1 MGFGVPLT
9 DVPQAKVLVAVSATA
24 ALRDGIRV
32 ALEGRRFAVLELEP
46 TLEVTREHPGVLVV
60 CEVTTQ
66 TEPLAQALLESAP
79 QSPLVFIGP
88 PGVEGSTQ
96 RANVRELSADVSV
109 AEIVRVCEV
118 MAFGEASSEHWNTP
132 VSQPSLPYAVLPK
145 GADVGAVVQSIP
157 APLLPS
163 SLPPSSGRPGA
174 ARRLNL
180 SPGLEGT
187 LGEDPNSALTREVS
201 PELSRL
207 LADAETRVAR
217 TLHQR
222 RNTGTSDAPG
232 PSVSLSAEVM
242 AALEDPI
249 GDYEV
254 MSPSSQLEPL
264 PSNPMRGVTDV
275 VRETAML
282 KSEPASADDYGPP
295 AASEGS
301 RPAASSPSRSQST
314 MPPSRPARDRAAGPG
329 LSSRTNASST
339 RARPPES
346 NHAEGAGTDRAPD
359 SVELPGLEVA
369 GDEQR
374 VASVPVS
381 SEPTTAPP
389 PRPSDERVTVRPSRA
404 LSPIPPAPGVP
415 RGSWVNAAV
424 APGIPPSDGP
434 RANRSRSNVPTSPLP
449 NVPPSEEASHRDT
462 AAIEPPT
469 RQPPSPVN
477 EVPGVPKEL
486 PPLRQPGD
494 AVTALA
500 SAVRLHFT
508 GAVAFEADGGIRRVV
523 MRDGDF
529 STAASSLGG
538 ESLVSFLVRGGHL
551 PPEVEGQ
558 LGHRLPSLGRHAGA
572 ALVAA
577 GHLAQDELWSV
588 LRAHAEFI
596 IARIAAISSG
606 VAAFESEVPARLRA
620 EPSVF
625 GGATGSEILIETLR
639 RVVNPAQALERM
651 GGQSVQLRR
660 AGNFD
665 LVDECALSA
674 TERGYLESIFG
685 VSLGEALSGAPS
697 EEFVCVLY
705 ALTTLRVLE
714 ATPGMRKQA
723 QPDKAVVRDHLDDEA
738 LRAAI
743 ATRRRLIENGD
754 YFAILGVSKDATG
767 YDIKSAY
774 LSLRRQFEPS
784 RVLTTAT
791 LDLKGDIQL
800 VLDVISEAYD
810 ILSDQLR
817 RERYRR
823 AIESAPL

>member
-1 MGFGVPLT
+1 
-9 DVPQAKVLVAVSATA
+9 
-24 ALRDGIRV
+24 
-32 ALEGRRFAVLELEP
+32 
-46 TLEVTREHPGVLVV
+46 
-60 CEVTTQ
+60 
-66 TEPLAQALLESAP
+66 
-79 QSPLVFIGP
+79 
-88 PGVEGSTQ
+88 
-96 RANVRELSADVSV
+96 
-109 AEIVRVCEV
+109 
-118 MAFGEASSEHWNTP
+118 
-132 VSQPSLPYAVLPK
+132 
-145 GADVGAVVQSIP
+145 
-157 APLLPS
+157 
-163 SLPPSSGRPGA
+163 
-174 ARRLNL
+174 
-180 SPGLEGT
+180 
-187 LGEDPNSALTREVS
+187 
-201 PELSRL
+201 
-207 LADAETRVAR
+207 
-217 TLHQR
+217 
-222 RNTGTSDAPG
+222 
-232 PSVSLSAEVM
+232 
-242 AALEDPI
+242 
-249 GDYEV
+249 
-254 MSPSSQLEPL
+254 
-264 PSNPMRGVTDV
+264 
-275 VRETAML
+275 
-282 KSEPASADDYGPP
+282 
-295 AASEGS
+295 
-301 RPAASSPSRSQST
+301 
-314 MPPSRPARDRAAGPG
+314 
-329 LSSRTNASST
+329 
-339 RARPPES
+339 
-346 NHAEGAGTDRAPD
+346 
-359 SVELPGLEVA
+359 
-369 GDEQR
+369 
-374 VASVPVS
+374 
-381 SEPTTAPP
+381 
-389 PRPSDERVTVRPSRA
+389 
-404 LSPIPPAPGVP
+404 
-415 RGSWVNAAV
+415 
-424 APGIPPSDGP
+424 
-434 RANRSRSNVPTSPLP
+434 
-449 NVPPSEEASHRDT
+449 
-462 AAIEPPT
+462 
-469 RQPPSPVN
+469 
-477 EVPGVPKEL
+477 
-486 PPLRQPGD
+486 
-494 AVTALA
+494 
-500 SAVRLHFT
+500 
-508 GAVAFEADGGIRRVV
+508 
-523 MRDGDF
+523 
-529 STAASSLGG
+529 
-538 ESLVSFLVRGGHL
+538 
-551 PPEVEGQ
+551 
-558 LGHRLPSLGRHAGA
+558 
-572 ALVAA
+572 LVAA